1 MAILRSFGLS
11 AEHAAIVEAN
21 LLEADMRGVQTHG
34 HHLLPLYEQRFDDG
48 EVNQR
53 PNVRLVSETR
63 ATVVFDGDYGPGQ
76 VAAHATMQAVIEKAR
91 GLGTAIGLTRNSTH
105 LGAAAHFAIMALEH
119 DMIGYA
125 ATNTRSVLFPFG
137 GRSRVPG
144 NNPIAY
150 AVPAADERPLV
161 LDMAM
166 AMVANQRI
174 MILSGLGH
182 PIPPGLLLDSQGRPT
197 TDLQAH
203 LDGGAAVPIGG
214 PKGSGLAQVVDA
226 VAGVLSG
233 GAFGTEVG
241 ARTDA
246 GWPGGVGHVFQAIDV
261 AAFMPVDEFKARM
274 DRQIRQMHEAERAEG
289 TERIYVA
296 GEMEWERMDDAR
308 ANGVPLLEGTLDGAQ
323 HACRAPRSIPARL
336 AGRIAAP
343 AAQTLSTL
351 QAKGFA

>member
-1 MAILRSFGLS
+1 MYDAPTRRVSAAALDAFGVAILRSFGLS

-246 GWPGGVGHVFQAIDV
+246 GWPGGVGHVFQVLDV

-308 ANGVPLLEGTLDGAQ
+308 ANGVPLLEGTLDELNT
-323 HACRAPRSIPARL
+323 L
-336 AGRIAAP
+336 AERRGVSLRV
-343 AAQTLSTL
+343 
-351 QAKGFA
+351 